1 MASARSETSIDDER
15 IRVTAWT
22 FGARD
27 QDTGFH
33 THEYDYIVVPVTG
46 GTFTVTAQDET
57 SREMTQRAGV
67 PYPGKAGTAHNV
79 IYSGEEPAVFVEIEL
94 KQ

>member
-1 MASARSETSIDDER
+1 MASARSETRIDDER
-15 IRVTAWT
+15 IRVTVWT
-22 FGARD
+22 FGARHA
-27 QDTGFH
+27 DTGFH
-33 THEYDYIVVPVTG
+33 THEYDYVVVPVTG

-67 PYPGKAGTAHNV
+67 PYSGKAGTAHNV
-79 IYSGEEPAVFVEIEL
+79 ICSSEEPAVFVEIEL